1 MAERAAALKPASHR
15 GDVLRLAHDVVVVDD
30 SYNANP
36 TAMRGALAVLRASK
50 PAGRRVAVLGEML
63 ELGHHTTALHGA
75 VGQAAAASGVD
86 QLVAVGGPPARALA
100 DAALATGL
108 TPGQVHYFATSDEA
122 ADAFASYVREGDL
135 VLVKGSRGIRT
146 DTVVDRLKAEF
157 A

>member
-15 GDVLRLAHDVVVVDD
+15 GDVVRLSQGVIVVDD

-36 TAMRGALAVLRASK
+36 TATRRAIDVLSSTSTR
-50 PAGRRVAVLGEML
+50 GRRVAVIDEML
-63 ELGHHTTALHGA
+63 ELGDHAAGLHQEIGR
-75 VGQAAAASGVD
+75 AAAAAKLD
-86 QLVAVGGPPARALA
+86 ELVTIGAADARAMA
-100 DAALATGL
+100 DAAVAAGMAR
-108 TPGQVHYFATSDEA
+108 PHVRYFSTSDEA
-122 ADAFASYVREGDL
+122 ADAFASYVRAGDL